1 MVKLL
6 TLVSILLLTL
16 KSFGQ
21 TDTKTLYNPNKDSV
35 VTIPKQVAIWML
47 QDIVKA
53 DSYAEELKLLNSSLE
68 LKQSIINQ
76 QDTIIII
83 QKQKLKAKDSEIS
96 TYEELNLEQEVKIRG
111 LERNVKKQTKAKK
124 FWRVMAFVAPCI
136 GGYLVHYSWKN

>member
-83 QKQKLKAKDSEIS
+83 QKQKLRAKDSEIS
-96 TYEELNLEQEVKIRG
+96 TYEELNLEQEVKIKG

-124 FWRVMAFVAPCI
+124 FWRIMAFVAPCI

>member
-1 MVKLL
+1 
-6 TLVSILLLTL
+6 
-16 KSFGQ
+16 
-21 TDTKTLYNPNKDSV
+21 
-35 VTIPKQVAIWML
+35 ML